1 MRRRQTIETAQGRQV
16 GGARQAGD
24 GDMEQEGESGWRG
37 GVAVSLARATDLLGC
52 AAARSSALIN
62 KLTVKY
68 LRPIREAAAILL
80 SLCLVIDP
88 LRVINVFF
96 VCRSV

>member
-24 GDMEQEGESGWRG
+24 GAGSGRG
-37 GVAVSLARATDLLGC
+37 PRVAGSVAVSLARATDLLGC

-68 LRPIREAAAILL
+68 LRPIREAAVILL

-88 LRVINVFF
+88 LQVINVFF
-96 VCRSV
+96 VCRSD